1 MYIEVGPAGIDIS
14 AERNEKQYE
23 IKKERLETFVKNILV
38 DIRECLPVLKQ
49 KAYKIKNVLH
59 LPEIAR
65 KMVEA
70 VKMVD
75 EATLTPM
82 AAVAGAVS
90 DAMKEYLKR
99 EDLDFITVNNGGD
112 ISVFNLSGKPLRIGI
127 GDIRTGSVTPYI
139 VKIEGLKD
147 YGFATSGYGGRSFTL
162 GLADICSVL
171 AENGAIADAAATFIC
186 NQTNVESGQ
195 IVRRKA
201 CEIDPLTD
209 IPDEFV
215 TVSIGNLDKG
225 LIEKALHN
233 GITVAE
239 KLKKDNV
246 IYDVIILLKGNIVTT
261 MCGDKN
267 ISLEVNHG
275 H

>member
-23 IKKERLETFVKNILV
+23 IEKERLEVFVRNILV

-162 GLADICSVL
+162 GLADICTVL

-225 LIEKALHN
+225 LIAKALHN

-246 IYDVIILLKGNIVTT
+246 IYDVIILLKGDIVTT